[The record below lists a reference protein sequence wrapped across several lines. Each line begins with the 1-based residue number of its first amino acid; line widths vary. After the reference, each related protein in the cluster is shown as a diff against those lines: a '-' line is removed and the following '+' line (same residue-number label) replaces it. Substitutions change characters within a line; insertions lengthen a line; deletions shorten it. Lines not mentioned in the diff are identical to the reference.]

1 MDKTRIIYKPVDELI
16 PYINNPRKND
26 QAVDAVASSINNFGF
41 KVRIVIDKYGE
52 IVTGHTRLKAA
63 KKLGLKEVPVI
74 IADDLTENQVRAF
87 RLADNKVA
95 ELAEWDEE
103 ILQAELDLTDF
114 DMDQFGF
121 EEMQE
126 IVSDEAFDDDFEEDL
141 PDEPETQPGDI
152 YKMGD
157 HILMCGDSTKSEDV
171 QTLMDGQ
178 MADLVVTDPPYN
190 VDYEAKQRSLLA
202 VRPNERV
209 SSGGNTEIQNDS
221 LQDDNFIA
229 FLAEAFS
236 NMKITL
242 KEGGA
247 FYIWH
252 ADRKRLCFEEA
263 LKINELEI
271 RQNLVWVKSAFS
283 FGRQDYQWKHEPCLY
298 GWKEGA
304 AHHFIDLRGEETVI
318 EDNPSLN
325 KMSKP
330 DLIQYVK
337 ELRKMID
344 DKSTIL
350 REDKPLAND
359 LHPTMKPV
367 PLIAY
372 LIRNSSL
379 KNEVVLDLFGGSGT
393 TLIACEQ
400 LGRKARIME
409 LDPKYCDV
417 IVSRWEELTGQ
428 TAKKI
433 TR

>member
-1 MDKTRIIYKPVDELI
+1 MDKTKIIYKPVDELI

-41 KVRIVIDKYGE
+41 KVPIVIDKYGE

-114 DMDQFGF
+114 DMEQFGF

-171 QTLMDGQ
+171 QTLMGGQ

-190 VDYEAKQRSLLA
+190 VNYE
-202 VRPNERV
+202 
-209 SSGGNTEIQNDS
+209 GGTKDALKIQNDNM
-221 LQDDNFIA
+221 DDASFLA
-229 FLAEAFS
+229 FLIDAFKTMKEA
-236 NMKITL
+236 L
-242 KEGGA
+242 KPGGA

-252 ADRKRLCFEEA
+252 SDGKRWFFSDA
-263 LKINELEI
+263 LKQNDLEE
-271 RQNLVWVKSAFS
+271 RQNLIWVKNALVL
-283 FGRQDYQWKHEPCLY
+283 GRQDYQWKHEPCLY
-298 GWKEGA
+298 GWKDGA

-337 ELRKMID
+337 ELRKIID
-344 DKSTIL
+344 DKTTIL
-350 REDKPLAND
+350 REDKPLTND

>member
-1 MDKTRIIYKPVDELI
+1 MDELI

-41 KVRIVIDKYGE
+41 KVPIVIDKYGE

-126 IVSDEAFDDDFEEDL
+126 IVSNEAFDDDFEEEL

-171 QTLMDGQ
+171 QTLMGGQ

-190 VDYEAKQRSLLA
+190 VNYE
-202 VRPNERV
+202 
-209 SSGGNTEIQNDS
+209 GGTKDALKIQNDNM
-221 LQDDNFIA
+221 DDASFLA
-229 FLAEAFS
+229 FLIDAFKTMKEA
-236 NMKITL
+236 L
-242 KEGGA
+242 KPGSA

-252 ADRKRLCFEEA
+252 SDGKRWFFSDA
-263 LKINELEI
+263 LKQNGLEE
-271 RQNLVWVKSAFS
+271 RQNLIWVKNALVL
-283 FGRQDYQWKHEPCLY
+283 GRQDYQWKHEPCLY
-298 GWKEGA
+298 GWKDGA

-337 ELRKMID
+337 ELRKIID
-344 DKSTIL
+344 DKTTVL

-379 KNEVVLDLFGGSGT
+379 KNEIVLDLFGGSGT

-400 LGRKARIME
+400 LCRKARIME

-417 IVSRWEELTGQ
+417 IVSRWEELTGRE
-428 TAKKI
+428 AEKI

>member
-41 KVRIVIDKYGE
+41 KVPIVIDKYGE

-126 IVSDEAFDDDFEEDL
+126 IVSNEAFDDDFEEEL

-171 QTLMDGQ
+171 QTLMGGQ

-190 VDYEAKQRSLLA
+190 VNYE
-202 VRPNERV
+202 
-209 SSGGNTEIQNDS
+209 GGTKDALKIQNDNM
-221 LQDDNFIA
+221 DDASFLA
-229 FLAEAFS
+229 FLIDAFKTMKEA
-236 NMKITL
+236 L
-242 KEGGA
+242 KPGGA

-252 ADRKRLCFEEA
+252 SDGKRWFFSDA
-263 LKINELEI
+263 LKQNGLEE
-271 RQNLVWVKSAFS
+271 RQNLIWVKNALVL
-283 FGRQDYQWKHEPCLY
+283 GRQDYQWKHEPCLY

-337 ELRKMID
+337 ELRKIID
-344 DKSTIL
+344 DKTTIL
-350 REDKPLAND
+350 REDKPLTND

-417 IVSRWEELTGQ
+417 IVSRWEELTGRE
-428 TAKKI
+428 AEKI

>member
-1 MDKTRIIYKPVDELI
+1 MDKTKIIYKPVDELI

-41 KVRIVIDKYGE
+41 KVPIVIDKYGE

-114 DMDQFGF
+114 DMEQFGF

-171 QTLMDGQ
+171 QTLMGGQ

-190 VDYEAKQRSLLA
+190 VNYE
-202 VRPNERV
+202 
-209 SSGGNTEIQNDS
+209 GGTKDALKIQNDNM
-221 LQDDNFIA
+221 DDASFLA
-229 FLAEAFS
+229 FLIDAFKTMKEA
-236 NMKITL
+236 L
-242 KEGGA
+242 KPGGA

-252 ADRKRLCFEEA
+252 SDGKRWFFSDA
-263 LKINELEI
+263 LKQNDLEE
-271 RQNLVWVKSAFS
+271 RQNLIWVKNALVL
-283 FGRQDYQWKHEPCLY
+283 GRQDYQWKHEPCLY

-304 AHHFIDLRGEETVI
+304 AHRFIDLRGEETVI

-325 KMSKP
+325 KMSKS

-337 ELRKMID
+337 ELRKIID
-344 DKSTIL
+344 DKTTIL
-350 REDKPLAND
+350 REDKPLTND

-372 LIRNSSL
+372 LIKNSSR

-417 IVSRWEELTGQ
+417 IVSRWEELTGRE
-428 TAKKI
+428 AEKI

>member
-1 MDKTRIIYKPVDELI
+1 MLFLFARSEKLDKTKIIYKPVDELI

-41 KVRIVIDKYGE
+41 KVPIVIDKYGE

-171 QTLMDGQ
+171 QTLMGGQ

-190 VDYEAKQRSLLA
+190 VNYE
-202 VRPNERV
+202 
-209 SSGGNTEIQNDS
+209 GGTKDALKIQNDNM
-221 LQDDNFIA
+221 DDASFLA
-229 FLAEAFS
+229 FLIDAFKTMKEA
-236 NMKITL
+236 L
-242 KEGGA
+242 KPGGA

-252 ADRKRLCFEEA
+252 SDGKRWFFSDA
-263 LKINELEI
+263 LKQNDLEE
-271 RQNLVWVKSAFS
+271 RQNLIWVKNALVL
-283 FGRQDYQWKHEPCLY
+283 GRQDYQWKHEPCLY
-298 GWKEGA
+298 GWKDGA

-350 REDKPLAND
+350 RENKPLTND

>member
-41 KVRIVIDKYGE
+41 KVPIVIDKYGE

-126 IVSDEAFDDDFEEDL
+126 IVSDEAFDDEFEEDL

-171 QTLMDGQ
+171 QTLMGGQ

-190 VDYEAKQRSLLA
+190 VNYE
-202 VRPNERV
+202 
-209 SSGGNTEIQNDS
+209 GGTKDALKIQNDNM
-221 LQDDNFIA
+221 DDASFLA
-229 FLAEAFS
+229 FLIDAFKT
-236 NMKITL
+236 MKDAL
-242 KEGGA
+242 KPGGA

-252 ADRKRLCFEEA
+252 SDSKRWFFSDA
-263 LKINELEI
+263 LKQNDLEE
-271 RQNLVWVKSAFS
+271 RQNLIWVKNALVL
-283 FGRQDYQWKHEPCLY
+283 GRQDYQWKHEPCLY
-298 GWKEGA
+298 GWKDGA
-304 AHHFIDLRGEETVI
+304 AHNFIDLRGEETVI

-337 ELRKMID
+337 ELRKIID
-344 DKSTIL
+344 DKTTIL

-372 LIRNSSL
+372 LIKNSSR

-428 TAKKI
+428 TAEKI

>member
-1 MDKTRIIYKPVDELI
+1 
-16 PYINNPRKND
+16 
-26 QAVDAVASSINNFGF
+26 
-41 KVRIVIDKYGE
+41 
-52 IVTGHTRLKAA
+52 
-63 KKLGLKEVPVI
+63 
-74 IADDLTENQVRAF
+74 
-87 RLADNKVA
+87 
-95 ELAEWDEE
+95 
-103 ILQAELDLTDF
+103 
-114 DMDQFGF
+114 
-121 EEMQE
+121 
-126 IVSDEAFDDDFEEDL
+126 
-141 PDEPETQPGDI
+141 
-152 YKMGD
+152 MG
-157 HILMCGDSTKSEDV
+157 
-171 QTLMDGQ
+171 GQ

-190 VDYEAKQRSLLA
+190 VNYE
-202 VRPNERV
+202 
-209 SSGGNTEIQNDS
+209 GGTKDALKIQNDNM
-221 LQDDNFIA
+221 DDASFLA
-229 FLAEAFS
+229 FLIDAFKT
-236 NMKITL
+236 MKEFL
-242 KEGGA
+242 KPGGSY
-247 FYIWH
+247 YIWH
-252 ADRKRLCFEEA
+252 ADLNRRLFSEA
-263 LKINELEI
+263 LKQIQMEE
-271 RQNLVWVKSAFS
+271 RQNLIWVKNALVL
-283 FGRQDYQWKHEPCLY
+283 GRQDYQWKHKPCLY

-350 REDKPLAND
+350 REDKPLTND

-417 IVSRWEELTGQ
+417 IVSRWEELTGRE
-428 TAKKI
+428 AEKI

>member
-1 MDKTRIIYKPVDELI
+1 MDKTKIIYKPVDELI

-41 KVRIVIDKYGE
+41 KVPIVIDKYGE

-114 DMDQFGF
+114 DMEQFGF

-171 QTLMDGQ
+171 QTLMGGQ

-190 VDYEAKQRSLLA
+190 VNYE
-202 VRPNERV
+202 
-209 SSGGNTEIQNDS
+209 GGTKDALKIQNDNM
-221 LQDDNFIA
+221 DDASFLA
-229 FLAEAFS
+229 FLIDAFKTMKEA
-236 NMKITL
+236 L
-242 KEGGA
+242 KPGGA

-252 ADRKRLCFEEA
+252 SDGKRWFFSDA
-263 LKINELEI
+263 LKQNDLEE
-271 RQNLVWVKSAFS
+271 RQNLIWVKNALVL
-283 FGRQDYQWKHEPCLY
+283 GRQDYQWKHEPCLY

-337 ELRKMID
+337 ELRKIID
-344 DKSTIL
+344 DKTTIL
-350 REDKPLAND
+350 REDKPLTND

>member
-1 MDKTRIIYKPVDELI
+1 
-16 PYINNPRKND
+16 
-26 QAVDAVASSINNFGF
+26 
-41 KVRIVIDKYGE
+41 
-52 IVTGHTRLKAA
+52 
-63 KKLGLKEVPVI
+63 
-74 IADDLTENQVRAF
+74 
-87 RLADNKVA
+87 
-95 ELAEWDEE
+95 
-103 ILQAELDLTDF
+103 
-114 DMDQFGF
+114 
-121 EEMQE
+121 
-126 IVSDEAFDDDFEEDL
+126 
-141 PDEPETQPGDI
+141 
-152 YKMGD
+152 
-157 HILMCGDSTKSEDV
+157 
-171 QTLMDGQ
+171 

-190 VDYEAKQRSLLA
+190 VNYE
-202 VRPNERV
+202 
-209 SSGGNTEIQNDS
+209 GGTKDALKIQNDNM
-221 LQDDNFIA
+221 DDASFLA
-229 FLAEAFS
+229 FLIDAFKTMKEA
-236 NMKITL
+236 L
-242 KEGGA
+242 KPGGA

-252 ADRKRLCFEEA
+252 SDGKRWFFSDA
-263 LKINELEI
+263 LKQNGLEE
-271 RQNLVWVKSAFS
+271 RQNLIWVKNALVL
-283 FGRQDYQWKHEPCLY
+283 GRQDYQWKHEPCLY
-298 GWKEGA
+298 GWKDGA

-337 ELRKMID
+337 ELRKIID
-344 DKSTIL
+344 DKTTVL
-350 REDKPLAND
+350 REDKPLTND